1 VKATASTKMAMQ
13 RMGNRGVLAKVEQV
27 RSPHQEVSKFE
38 EANMLC
44 FNITFE
50 GDKNVK
56 NKNNRRGGDSN
67 NKSIPSANS
76 GESNSKSITSA
87 NCDFVFVLLIRLHF
101 RLQFSLETH
110 FFVWIVR

>member
-1 VKATASTKMAMQ
+1 
-13 RMGNRGVLAKVEQV
+13 
-27 RSPHQEVSKFE
+27 
-38 EANMLC
+38 MLC

-56 NKNNRRGGDSN
+56 NRNNRRGGDSN

-87 NCDFVFVLLIRLHF
+87 NSDIVFILLTQLYF
-101 RLQFSLETH
+101 RLQF
-110 FFVWIVR
+110 